1 MSTSAS
7 CCFSVALCSKHLRW
21 LWTQN
26 QLGHL
31 NSHLRMEVW
40 DEVTGERCVMD
51 CCRQPTTCA
60 HQAAAGQRKLE
71 LRQKVYRLASKEKYL
86 GTLLFKGRIGVFEA
100 QSHRFQAG
108 HSWLSLLISKH
119 DSLLCQPRTNP
130 CHSCEEF
137 TILLQ
142 LQTTNGLSTITSLQL
157 APVFNFF
164 IWWQPIMPQWTSRN
178 SW

>member
-1 MSTSAS
+1 
-7 CCFSVALCSKHLRW
+7 
-21 LWTQN
+21 
-26 QLGHL
+26 
-31 NSHLRMEVW
+31 
-40 DEVTGERCVMD
+40 MD

-60 HQAAAGQRKLE
+60 HKAAGGQRKLE
-71 LRQKVYRLASKEKYL
+71 PSSGQLQLCQKVYRLASKEKYL

-108 HSWLSLLISKH
+108 NSWLSLLVSKN

-157 APVFNFF
+157 AQVFF
-164 IWWQPIMPQWTSRN
+164 M
-178 SW
+178 